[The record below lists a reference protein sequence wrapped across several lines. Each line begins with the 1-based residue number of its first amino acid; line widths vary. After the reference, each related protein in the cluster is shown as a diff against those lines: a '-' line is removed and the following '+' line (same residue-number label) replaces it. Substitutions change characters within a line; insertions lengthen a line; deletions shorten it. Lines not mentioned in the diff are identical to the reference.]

1 MSANA
6 IRFSRRRANRTPRRQ
21 ARNLLPIE
29 PCKACQSAAAVKGSS
44 TRYVECSNRHCA
56 ATGPQAAGDQE
67 AVGLWNF
74 IMAPCRCAR
83 RTGETTP

>member
-21 ARNLLPIE
+21 TRNLMPIE

-44 TRYVECSNRHCA
+44 TRYVECSNERCA

-74 IMAPCRCAR
+74 IMAPRECEAR
-83 RTGETTP
+83 GA